1 MRFFASVFLLGLA
14 ASTASAQQD
23 FSKVVIN
30 TTDLGQGLY
39 LLTGSGGNIGVSS
52 GPDGVVL
59 IDDQYAPLA
68 PKIRAA
74 LETIAPG
81 QPVRFVLNTHWHGD
95 HTGGNEHFGE
105 GGALIVAHHNVRKRL
120 AAGGFMEAFK
130 RDVKPAPA
138 KALPVVTFG
147 DDVAFHLNGLTLN
160 AMHVAP
166 AHTDGDAVV
175 FFPEANLVHLGDL
188 YFNGLYPV
196 IDYGSGGHIDGM
208 IDAVSRVL
216 PLINDQTRVIPGHG
230 PLSNKAELIVYRNLL
245 STVAGRLKA
254 LMAEGKSLEQIQAA
268 KPTAEYDTLW
278 GKAFLKPEA
287 WVEMVYRGLERRAA
301 H

>member
-1 MRFFASVFLLGLA
+1 MRSLFIAGLLGLA
-14 ASTASAQQD
+14 ATAATAQQD
-23 FSKVVIN
+23 FSKVEIKS
-30 TTDLGQGLY
+30 TDLGQGLY

-74 LETIAPG
+74 LDAIAPK
-81 QPVRFVLNTHWHGD
+81 QPIRFVLNTHWHGD
-95 HTGGNEHFGE
+95 HTGGNENFGE

-130 RDVKPAPA
+130 RDVKPAPR

-147 DDVAFHLNGLTLN
+147 EDVEFHLNGLTLR
-160 AMHVAP
+160 AEHVAP

-196 IDYGSGGHIDGM
+196 IDYGSGGHIDGV
-208 IDAVSRVL
+208 IAAVSELL
-216 PLINDQTRVIPGHG
+216 PKLDDKTRIIPGHG
-230 PLSNKAELIVYRNLL
+230 PIANKADLIVYRDLL
-245 STVAGRLKA
+245 ATVAARMKK
-254 LMAEGKSLEQIQAA
+254 LMAEGKTLEQIQAA
-268 KPTAEYDTLW
+268 KPTAEYDAKW
-278 GKAFLKPEA
+278 GKQFLSPEA
-287 WVEMVYRGLERRAA
+287 WVEMVYGGLKRVAK
-301 H
+301 

>member
-1 MRFFASVFLLGLA
+1 MSKPAATLLLA
-14 ASTASAQQD
+14 LAVGSAAAQPD
-23 FSKVVIN
+23 FSKVEIK

-39 LLTGSGGNIGVSS
+39 LLAGAGGNIGLST

-68 PKIRAA
+68 PKIRTAVTA
-74 LETIAPG
+74 VAPN
-81 QPVRFVLNTHWHGD
+81 QPIRFVLNTHWHGD

-130 RDVKPAPA
+130 RDVKPAPT

-147 DDVAFHLNGLTLN
+147 EDVSFHVNGLTLN
-160 AMHVAP
+160 ALHLAA

-175 FFPEANLVHLGDL
+175 FFPEANLVHMGDL

-208 IDAVSRVL
+208 VAAVSRIL
-216 PLINDQTRVIPGHG
+216 PMLDGQSRVIPGHG
-230 PLSNKAELIVYRNLL
+230 PLSDKAGLTAFRDLL
-245 STVAGRLKA
+245 ATVSLRLKK
-254 LMAEGKSLEQIQAA
+254 LMAEGKTLDEIKAA
-268 KPTAEYDTLW
+268 KPTADFDAQW
-278 GKAFLKPEA
+278 GKGFLKPDV
-287 WVEMVYRGLERRAA
+287 WVEMVYNGLKRKP
-301 H
+301 

>member
-1 MRFFASVFLLGLA
+1 MHKLATALLLALA
-14 ASTASAQQD
+14 ASSAIAQQD
-23 FSKVVIN
+23 FSKVEIK

-39 LLTGSGGNIGVSS
+39 LLVGSGGNIGVRA

-74 LETIAPG
+74 VTAIAPN
-81 QPVRFVLNTHWHGD
+81 QPIRFVLNTHWHGD
-95 HTGGNEHFGE
+95 HTGGNENFGE

-147 DDVAFHLNGLTLN
+147 EDVSFHVNGLTLN
-160 AMHVAP
+160 ALHVAP

-175 FFPEANLVHLGDL
+175 IFPEANLVHMGDL

-208 IDAVSRVL
+208 VDAVSRIL
-216 PLINDQTRVIPGHG
+216 PMLDAKSRVIPGHG
-230 PLSNKAELIVYRNLL
+230 PLSDKAGLMAFRDLL
-245 STVAGRLKA
+245 ATVSARMKK
-254 LMAEGKSLEQIQAA
+254 LMAEGKTLEEIKAA
-268 KPTAEYDTLW
+268 KPTADFDEQW
-278 GKAFLKPEA
+278 GKGFLKPDV
-287 WVEMVYRGLERRAA
+287 WVEMVYNGLKRAPR
-301 H
+301 

>member
-1 MRFFASVFLLGLA
+1 MRLPASFLLLGLVA
-14 ASTASAQQD
+14 TTATAQQD
-23 FSKVVIN
+23 FSKVEIK

-68 PKIRAA
+68 AKIRAA
-74 LETIAPG
+74 LEAVAPR
-81 QPVRFVLNTHWHGD
+81 QPLRFVLNTHWHGD
-95 HTGGNEHFGE
+95 HTGGNESFGE

-147 DDVAFHLNGLTLN
+147 DDVEFHLNGLTLH

-166 AHTDGDAVV
+166 SHTDGDAVV
-175 FFPEANLVHLGDL
+175 FFPEANLVHMGDT

-208 IDAVSRVL
+208 VAAISEIL
-216 PLINDQTRVIPGHG
+216 PRLDDKSRVIPGHG
-230 PLSNKAELIVYRNLL
+230 PLSNKAELTAYRDMLA
-245 STVAGRLKA
+245 TVAARLKK
-254 LMAEGKSLEQIQAA
+254 LMAEGKTLAQIQAA
-268 KPTAEYDTLW
+268 KPTADFDAQW
-278 GKAFLKPEA
+278 GKGFLPPEA
-287 WVEMVYRGLERRAA
+287 WVEMVWNGLKRAG
-301 H
+301 